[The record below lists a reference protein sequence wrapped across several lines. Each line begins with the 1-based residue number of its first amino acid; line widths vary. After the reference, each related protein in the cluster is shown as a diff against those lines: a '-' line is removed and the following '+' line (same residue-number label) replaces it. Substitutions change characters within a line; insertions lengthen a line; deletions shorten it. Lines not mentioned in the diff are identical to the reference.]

1 MHVALLRW
9 EQPCK
14 ASVKNAAFPRAISAP
29 CIIKQQLREPSRQR
43 ALPIPTRF
51 LESAAPSSYSLRPRP
66 QCMWGGGG
74 LTAPE
79 PPPPPHQP
87 GPWGHALEG
96 QGEPGPGP
104 AVPTSRPGSTR
115 HLSASFRGAG
125 TAPAQTRV
133 IFKELVAAEG
143 SRNRRPGQ
151 PRRLCP
157 ETQDGGRGAAGQLP
171 ARASAR
177 PALLR
182 VPVGPQAARVP
193 LSFWGSL
200 RGTRRGGRR
209 AQGGCSGQGRHGT
222 AKRRPAGPAAP
233 PSAGE
238 GGNSL

>member
-1 MHVALLRW
+1 MLLSP
-9 EQPCK
+9 EQFQLH
-14 ASVKNAAFPRAISAP
+14 ASLSSSSESPPGSEPFPSPRASWNP
-29 CIIKQQLREPSRQR
+29 L
-43 ALPIPTRF
+43 LPPVTA
-51 LESAAPSSYSLRPRP
+51 SGHVHSV
-66 QCMWGGGG
+66 CGGGG
-74 LTAPE
+74 RGSHGSRAST
-79 PPPPPHQP
+79 PPHTSLDP
-87 GPWGHALEG
+87 GATLW
-96 QGEPGPGP
+96 
-104 AVPTSRPGSTR
+104 
-115 HLSASFRGAG
+115 
-125 TAPAQTRV
+125 RV
-133 IFKELVAAEG
+133 RG
-143 SRNRRPGQ
+143 SRGLALLCPPLALAAPNTCQPPSEGRAQPQPRRGLFLRNRWQLRGLEIGARGQ